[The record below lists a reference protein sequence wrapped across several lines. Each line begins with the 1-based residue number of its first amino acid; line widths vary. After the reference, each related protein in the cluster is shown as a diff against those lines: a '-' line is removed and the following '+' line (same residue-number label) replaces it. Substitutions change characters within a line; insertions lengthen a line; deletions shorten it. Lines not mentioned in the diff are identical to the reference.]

1 MQFLKYIVL
10 TLTLVCIVNVQAQTG
25 QFELKGRI
33 TSINNEALQNATIKV
48 DGMVAGTDYNGYY
61 HIKGL
66 KRQRV
71 EVAASALGFK
81 PQMQTVVLKEAL
93 TQLDFTLEVGQR
105 DIEAVE
111 VLGLTKAQE
120 VNRQAYNVTAVDA
133 TKLYNTTLDIAG
145 ALDRVAGVR
154 VRENGGLGSSFN
166 LLLNGF
172 SGEHIRYF
180 LDGVPMENFGSSFQ
194 INNIPINLAERVEVY
209 KGVVPVW
216 LGSDA
221 LGGAINIVTGDKKH
235 NYVDVSYSYGSF
247 NTHRT
252 VINTAVTN
260 KRGVT
265 FQLNAFQNYSDNNY
279 KVDIEAYNNRGDNY
293 TKPGRVSR
301 FHDRYHNES
310 IIANLGV
317 VDKPF
322 ADKLLLGIV
331 LGQNYKE
338 IQTGARIDAVF
349 GGWHRRGNTVM
360 PTLKYSK
367 KDLVK
372 GLDVILNANI
382 NVGKEQNIDTVAKRF
397 DWFGDTN
404 AGLPPTSGERS
415 RSLYKYSN
423 NEGLAT
429 ATATYNLN
437 EYHNFSFNN
446 VFNTFNRKGA
456 DELNP
461 GNAQYELAKKT
472 QKNIAALGYQYHVGD
487 RWSTSAFLKHYHQNN
502 KNGNAQSQS
511 MSRLGYGLAATYF
524 VNPNV
529 QLKASYELTSK
540 MPTPYQIFGDVENQ
554 DANPNLK
561 PEQSNNVNVGANY
574 RFQLGPDHN
583 FSVMPSL
590 IYRDATDFIYQ
601 RLNQN
606 QSKYI
611 ADNRDGV
618 LTYGADADIRYSYKD
633 FISAGGSLTYQFLRN
648 MQQVDRDPNS
658 GTEIPSSV
666 YRDQMPNIPYYFWNA
681 DLSFSFKNV
690 AGQGNHLNI
699 GYNLLYV
706 DSFWLSWPSLG
717 GANSTIKNVTP
728 IQLNHD
734 VNMVYSL
741 KNGKYNVS
749 LEARNITDAKLVDN
763 FQMQKPGRAFYL
775 NLRYFINNN
784 KF

>member
-1 MQFLKYIVL
+1 MQILKYIVL
-10 TLTLVCIVNVQAQTG
+10 IFISGWIGCGNAQI
-25 QFELKGRI
+25 QRFELNGRVL
-33 TSINNEALQNATIKV
+33 SSAGEALQNATVRVNGVVMFTDMEGSYKV
-48 DGMVAGTDYNGYY
+48 NDLEKKNIDIDVSAVGYRSQ
-61 HIKGL
+61 KQSL
-66 KRQRV
+66 
-71 EVAASALGFK
+71 
-81 PQMQTVVLKEAL
+81 VLKKTV
-93 TQLDFTLEVGQR
+93 TQMNFTLQQQS
-105 DIEAVE
+105 DIETVH
-111 VLGLTKAQE
+111 VMGLTKTQE
-120 VNRQAYNVTAVDA
+120 VNRQAYNVTAIDA
-133 TKLYNTTLDIAG
+133 TKLHNTTLDIAG

-166 LLLNGF
+166 LSLNGF
-172 SGEHIRYF
+172 SGEHVRYF

-194 INNIPINLAERVEVY
+194 INNIPINLAERIEVY

-260 KRGVT
+260 KQGLT

-279 KVDIEAYNNRGDNY
+279 KVDIDAYNNRGENY

-301 FHDRYHNES
+301 FHDKYHNES
-310 IIANLGV
+310 MIANLGFV
-317 VDKPF
+317 NKPF

-331 LGQNYKE
+331 LGKNYKE

-367 KDLVK
+367 KDLIK

-423 NEGLAT
+423 NEGLVT
-429 ATATYNLN
+429 ATVTYSLN
-437 EYHNFSFNN
+437 ENHNFSLNN

-461 GNAQYELAKKT
+461 VNTQYELAKKT
-472 QKNIAALGYQYHVGD
+472 QKNIVAMGYQYQVAEK
-487 RWSTSAFLKHYHQNN
+487 WSTTAFLKHYHQNN
-502 KNGNAQSQS
+502 KNGDAQRQL
-511 MSRLGYGLAATYF
+511 MSRLGYGFAAAYF
-524 VNPNV
+524 INPNM
-529 QLKASYELTSK
+529 QMKASYELTSK

-554 DANPNLK
+554 ESNPNLK
-561 PEQSNNVNVGANY
+561 PEQSRNINVGVNY
-574 RFQLGPDHN
+574 NFRLGKNHN

-601 RLNQN
+601 RLNNN

-618 LTYGADADIRYSYKD
+618 VTYGGEADLRYSYKN
-633 FISAGGSLTYQFLRN
+633 FISAGGSLTYQYLIN

-658 GTEIPSSV
+658 GVEIPSGV

-681 DLSFSFKNV
+681 DVSFAFKNV
-690 AGQGNHLNI
+690 GGHGNNLNV

-717 GANSTIKNVTP
+717 GPNSEIKLVTP
-728 IQLNHD
+728 FQLSHD
-734 VNMVYSL
+734 VSVVYGL

-763 FQMQKPGRAFYL
+763 FSMQKPGRAFYL